1 MLLIESV
8 DSPPSVAALFLKLSE
23 KPVPAWLDAN
33 VDCKKLGRFSFLA
46 ADPFLKITAHGYNI
60 TEENCLSGEITE
72 QQSPFFPFLDA
83 LQKRWQRPKE
93 SGFIPFESGLIGY
106 LGYELGHQIE
116 DFAQTTI
123 NDLKMPDAFFA
134 AYDALIAIDHLT
146 NTTWLLASGLPE
158 KAESPA
164 ARMRARQR
172 LDELRKVVDEARR
185 SETEDKTK
193 SEAKTVKT
201 EKTEKTKQ
209 ISSAEGHLEANFSY
223 SLYKSA
229 IGKILDYIAAG
240 DIYQVNLSQRFATPF
255 SGNHQ
260 EFYLHFRNLSPTPF
274 GAYLET
280 GEHCIMSN
288 SPERYLLIKDDYIE
302 TRPIK
307 GTRPRGATSKEDS
320 ALGQELLLSAK
331 DQAEHIMIVDLE
343 RNDLG
348 RVDDYGSVHVPE
360 MQILESY
367 ANVHHMVSTVA
378 GRIRPGKSSCDCL
391 FNSFP
396 GGSITGAP
404 KLRSMEVIDELES
417 TCRGVY
423 TGSIGYFDFSGDLD
437 FNIAIRT
444 AVACNNHLYFQVGGG
459 IVADSDPD
467 DEYQETRTK
476 AAAFLKTL
484 KEKS

>member
-8 DSPPSVAALFLKLSE
+8 DRPPSAAALFLKLSE

-33 VDCKKLGRFSFLA
+33 VDAKKLGRFSFLA
-46 ADPFLKITAHGYNI
+46 ADPFLKITAYGHQI
-60 TEENCLSGEITE
+60 IEENCLSGERTE
-72 QQSPFFPFLDA
+72 HQGPFFPFLDK

-93 SGFIPFESGLIGY
+93 SDFVPFENGLIGY
-106 LGYELGHQIE
+106 LGYELGHQVE
-116 DFAQTTI
+116 NFTQTTI
-123 NDLKMPDAFFA
+123 NDLKMPDAFFG

-146 NTTWLLASGLPE
+146 DTTWLLASGLPE
-158 KAESPA
+158 KSESPA
-164 ARMRARQR
+164 ARSRARQR
-172 LDELRKVVDEARR
+172 LDELRAVVAGARQHEK
-185 SETEDKTK
+185 ETLNQETTDPQD
-193 SEAKTVKT
+193 S
-201 EKTEKTKQ
+201 KQ
-209 ISSAEGHLEANFSY
+209 ITSAEGCLEANFSY
-223 SLYKSA
+223 SSYQTA
-229 IGKILDYIAAG
+229 IKKILAYIAAG
-240 DIYQVNLSQRFATPF
+240 DIYQVNLSQRFATSF
-255 SGNHQ
+255 SGSHQ
-260 EFYLHFRNLSPTPF
+260 EFYLHFRNLSPAPF

-280 GEHCIMSN
+280 GKHCIMSN
-288 SPERYLLIKDDYIE
+288 SPERYLLINDDYIE

-307 GTRPRGATSKEDS
+307 GTRPRGATTKKD
-320 ALGQELLLSAK
+320 ADLGQELLLSPK

-348 RVDDYGSVHVPE
+348 RVADYGSVHVPE

-378 GRIRPGKSSCDCL
+378 ARIQPGKSSSDCL

-404 KLRSMEVIDELES
+404 KLRSMEIIDELEP

-444 AVACNNHLYFQVGGG
+444 AIACNNHLYFQVGGG
-459 IVADSDPD
+459 IVADSDSD
-467 DEYQETRTK
+467 DEYQETRIK
-476 AAAFLKTL
+476 AAAFLKAL
-484 KEKS
+484 KTS

>member
-8 DSPPSVAALFLKLSE
+8 DSPPSGAALFLKLSE

-33 VDCKKLGRFSFLA
+33 VDAGKLGRFSFLA
-46 ADPFLKITAHGYNI
+46 ADPFLKITAHGRNI
-60 TEENCLSGEITE
+60 TEENCLSGEKTE
-72 QQSPFFPFLDA
+72 HQSPFFPFLDA

-93 SGFIPFESGLIGY
+93 SGFLPFESGLIGY
-106 LGYELGHQIE
+106 LGYELGHQVE
-116 DFAQTTI
+116 SFTQTTI

-164 ARMRARQR
+164 ARNRAHQR
-172 LDELRKVVDEARR
+172 LDELREIVAGAR
-185 SETEDKTK
+185 KG
-193 SEAKTVKT
+193 EAKAVKREAT
-201 EKTEKTKQ
+201 NQKKTTQ
-209 ISSAEGHLEANFSY
+209 ITSAEGQLEANFSY
-223 SLYKSA
+223 SSYQRA
-229 IGKILDYIAAG
+229 IRKILDYIAAG

-260 EFYLHFRNLSPTPF
+260 EFYLHFRDLSPTPF

-288 SPERYLLIKDDYIE
+288 SPERYLLINDDYIE

-307 GTRPRGATSKEDS
+307 GTRPRGATTKKDL
-320 ALGQELLLSAK
+320 ALGQELLLSPK
-331 DQAEHIMIVDLE
+331 DRAEHIMIVDLE

-348 RVDDYGSVHVPE
+348 RVAAYGSVHVPE

-378 GRIRPGKSSCDCL
+378 GRIRSGKSSSDCL

-404 KLRSMEVIDELES
+404 KLRSMEIIDELES

-444 AVACNNHLYFQVGGG
+444 AIACNNHLYFQVGGG
-459 IVADSDPD
+459 IVADSDPG

-484 KEKS
+484 QEKS

>member
-33 VDCKKLGRFSFLA
+33 VDAGKLGRFSFLT

-60 TEENCLSGEITE
+60 TEENCLSGEKTE
-72 QQSPFFPFLDA
+72 HQSPFFPFLEK
-83 LQKRWQRPKE
+83 LQKHWQRPKE
-93 SGFIPFESGLIGY
+93 SGFLPFESGLIGY
-106 LGYELGHQIE
+106 LGYELGHQVE
-116 DFAQTTI
+116 NFAQTTI

-146 NTTWLLASGLPE
+146 DTTWLLASGLPE

-164 ARMRARQR
+164 ARIRARQR
-172 LDELRKVVDEARR
+172 LDELREVVDGAR
-185 SETEDKTK
+185 K
-193 SEAKTVKT
+193 SEIKAAKTTNIKVKKAQ
-201 EKTEKTKQ
+201 ETKQ

-223 SLYKSA
+223 PLYKSA
-229 IGKILDYIAAG
+229 IRKILDYIAAG

-255 SGNHQ
+255 SGSLQ

-288 SPERYLLIKDDYIE
+288 SPERYLLINGDYIE

-307 GTRPRGATSKEDS
+307 GTRPRGATTNEDS
-320 ALGQELLLSAK
+320 ALGRELLLSPK
-331 DQAEHIMIVDLE
+331 DRAEHIMIVDLE

-348 RVDDYGSVHVPE
+348 RIAAYGSVHVPE

-378 GRIRPGKSSCDCL
+378 GRIRPGKSSSDCL

-404 KLRSMEVIDELES
+404 KLRSMEIIDELES

-484 KEKS
+484 QEKS

>member
-8 DSPPSVAALFLKLSE
+8 DRPPSTAALFLKLSA

-33 VDCKKLGRFSFLA
+33 LDAENLGRYSFLA
-46 ADPFLKITAHGYNI
+46 ADPFLKITAYGHQI
-60 TEENCLSGEITE
+60 IEENCLSGEKTE
-72 QQSPFFPFLDA
+72 HRSPFFPFLDE

-93 SGFIPFESGLIGY
+93 SGFLPFESGLIGY
-106 LGYELGHQIE
+106 LGYELGHQVE

-146 NTTWLLASGLPE
+146 DTTWLLASGLPE
-158 KAESPA
+158 KPESPA
-164 ARMRARQR
+164 ARIRARRR
-172 LDELRKVVDEARR
+172 LDELRKIVAAARKDEAK
-185 SETEDKTK
+185 SIICKKT
-193 SEAKTVKT
+193 SQ
-201 EKTEKTKQ
+201 EKTEQ
-209 ISSAEGHLEANFSY
+209 ITSAEGRLEANFSY
-223 SLYKSA
+223 SSYQEA
-229 IGKILDYIAAG
+229 IKKILDYIAAG

-255 SGNHQ
+255 TDNHR
-260 EFYLHFRNLSPTPF
+260 EFYLHFRNLSPAPF
-274 GAYLET
+274 GAYIET

-288 SPERYLLIKDDYIE
+288 SPERYLLINNDYIE

-307 GTRPRGATSKEDS
+307 GTRPRGATTKEDA
-320 ALGQELLLSAK
+320 ALGRELLLSPK
-331 DQAEHIMIVDLE
+331 DRAEHIMIVDLE

-348 RVDDYGSVHVPE
+348 RVADYGSVHVPE

-378 GRIRPGKSSCDCL
+378 ARIQPGKSSSDCL
-391 FNSFP
+391 LNSFP

-404 KLRSMEVIDELES
+404 KLRSMEIIDELES

-444 AVACNNHLYFQVGGG
+444 AIACNNHLYFQVGGG

-476 AAAFLKTL
+476 AASFLKALMT
-484 KEKS
+484 S

>member
-1 MLLIESV
+1 MLLIETV
-8 DSPPSVAALFLKLSE
+8 DRPPSAAALFLKLSA

-33 VDCKKLGRFSFLA
+33 VDAEKLGRFSFLA
-46 ADPFLKITAHGYNI
+46 ADPFLKITTYGHNI
-60 TEENCLSGEITE
+60 IEENCLSGEKTE
-72 QQSPFFPFLDA
+72 HQSPFFPFLDE
-83 LQKRWQRPKE
+83 LLKRWSRPKE
-93 SGFIPFESGLIGY
+93 SDFLPFESGLIGY
-106 LGYELGHQIE
+106 LGYELGHQVE
-116 DFAQTTI
+116 TFTQTTI

-146 NTTWLLASGLPE
+146 DTTWLVASGLPE
-158 KAESPA
+158 ASESPA
-164 ARMRARQR
+164 ARIRARRR
-172 LDELRKVVDEARR
+172 LDELREIVAAARQDETKTLSRK
-185 SETEDKTK
+185 ETGPKETQ
-193 SEAKTVKT
+193 
-201 EKTEKTKQ
+201 Q
-209 ISSAEGHLEANFSY
+209 ITSAEGRLEANFSY
-223 SLYKSA
+223 SSYQSA
-229 IGKILDYIAAG
+229 VRKILDYIAAG

-255 SGNHQ
+255 PGSHQ
-260 EFYLHFRNLSPTPF
+260 EFYLHFRNLSPAPF

-288 SPERYLLIKDDYIE
+288 SPERYLLIKGDYIE

-307 GTRPRGATSKEDS
+307 GTRPRGATTQKD
-320 ALGQELLLSAK
+320 ADLGQELLASPK

-348 RVDDYGSVHVPE
+348 RIADYGSVHVSE

-378 GRIRPGKSSCDCL
+378 ARIRPGKSSSDCL

-404 KLRSMEVIDELES
+404 KLRSMEIIDELES

-444 AVACNNHLYFQVGGG
+444 AIACNNHLYFQVGGG
-459 IVADSDPD
+459 IVADSDPG

-476 AAAFLKTL
+476 AAAFLKALMT
-484 KEKS
+484 KR